1 MDYRERWKEENESA
15 AERFALASERIRGI
29 SEEDTVQ
36 QPFRDYFR
44 AAAQFLAMTEEL
56 YRLEARGDYRNLSL
70 EQLEAWNC
78 RLYGDILK
86 GRYEASYA
94 SPVYASEKLG
104 AEYGPLLAF
113 LYTELRDDIVF
124 AHECRLMDMTILREL
139 FVEIYNQFEG
149 EAPKAEEVK
158 DTLYWFFSDYAD
170 RMVPF
175 RLREQLDPD
184 LSFGKDI
191 VMESDL
197 SDLRYLYFYG
207 EYVSEEDRQMA
218 AFLNRL
224 PEEEIVRMADAYT
237 EGYRKGFE
245 VTGRDLS
252 RKKTV
257 SLLYELGFERMA
269 RQAVKNFRAM
279 GLEPILYRSPVWSSD
294 KTPNRKRGFHGTS
307 PNRQMEY
314 DHRYDQALYLTKAYT
329 ERKLAVLK
337 VAYEACK
344 DLAAVYGGPA
354 LIETFGEEV
363 FHPENRPQCLAFSA
377 KQEKLS
383 NACAGE
389 AAQIANAYI
398 PGEETSFTIIA
409 FPRPSIGPEF
419 EEIFRET
426 VRINTLDY
434 EVYKTVQQAIIDR
447 LDQAEYLVIT
457 GKGENRTRLKVMLHR
472 LEDPARQT
480 NFENCVADV
489 NIPVGEVFTSPVLE
503 GTEGLLQ
510 VGSVYIGEICFRN
523 LRMQFDGG
531 WVTDYGCDNFPDPEQ
546 GRALVRQVILKNHDS
561 LPMGECAI
569 GTNTA
574 AYAMARRFGI
584 IDKLPILIAE
594 KMGPHFAVGDTC
606 YSWSEDTAVYNPDGK
621 EIIARDNE
629 VSLQRKEDL
638 SKAYFNC
645 HTDIT
650 LPYPELDEIYGVSRE
665 GEKLPI
671 LSNGR
676 FAVPGT
682 EMLNRQLDEQ
692 KSNG

>member
-29 SEEDTVQ
+29 SKEDTVQ

-44 AAAQFLAMTEEL
+44 AAAEFLAMTEEL
-56 YRLEARGDYRNLSL
+56 YRLEARGDYRSLSL

-78 RLYGDILK
+78 RLYGEILK
-86 GRYEASYA
+86 GRYETSYA

-191 VMESDL
+191 VMDSDL

-363 FHPENRPQCLAFSA
+363 FHPENRRGCSDCQRLYTGRGDQFYYHCLP
-377 KQEKLS
+377 
-383 NACAGE
+383 
-389 AAQIANAYI
+389 AAVHR
-398 PGEETSFTIIA
+398 PG
-409 FPRPSIGPEF
+409 
-419 EEIFRET
+419 
-426 VRINTLDY
+426 V
-434 EVYKTVQQAIIDR
+434 
-447 LDQAEYLVIT
+447 
-457 GKGENRTRLKVMLHR
+457 
-472 LEDPARQT
+472 
-480 NFENCVADV
+480 
-489 NIPVGEVFTSPVLE
+489 
-503 GTEGLLQ
+503 
-510 VGSVYIGEICFRN
+510 
-523 LRMQFDGG
+523 
-531 WVTDYGCDNFPDPEQ
+531 
-546 GRALVRQVILKNHDS
+546 
-561 LPMGECAI
+561 
-569 GTNTA
+569 
-574 AYAMARRFGI
+574 
-584 IDKLPILIAE
+584 
-594 KMGPHFAVGDTC
+594 
-606 YSWSEDTAVYNPDGK
+606 
-621 EIIARDNE
+621 
-629 VSLQRKEDL
+629 
-638 SKAYFNC
+638 
-645 HTDIT
+645 
-650 LPYPELDEIYGVSRE
+650 
-665 GEKLPI
+665 
-671 LSNGR
+671 
-676 FAVPGT
+676 
-682 EMLNRQLDEQ
+682 
-692 KSNG
+692 